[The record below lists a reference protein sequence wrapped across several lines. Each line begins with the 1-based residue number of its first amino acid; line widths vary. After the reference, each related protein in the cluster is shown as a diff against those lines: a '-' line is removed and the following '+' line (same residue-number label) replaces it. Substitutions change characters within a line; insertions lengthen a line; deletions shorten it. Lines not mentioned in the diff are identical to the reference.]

1 LITIT
6 NQKPLLKALAV
17 AVNFIEAYIRT
28 QTTHMGNVS
37 YVKKKE
43 LALILGA
50 KKELERAYHWIN
62 KELKKKHKIVS
73 VKEINKG
80 ENNDKTGRSNKK

>member
-1 LITIT
+1 MITIT

-43 LALILGA
+43 LALI
-50 KKELERAYHWIN
+50 
-62 KELKKKHKIVS
+62 
-73 VKEINKG
+73 
-80 ENNDKTGRSNKK
+80 SN

>member
-1 LITIT
+1 LIKIT
-6 NQKPLLKALAV
+6 KQKPLLKALAI
-17 AVNFIEAYIRT
+17 AVNFIEAYVRT

-50 KKELERAYHWIN
+50 KKELENAYYWIN
-62 KELKKKHKIVS
+62 NQIKKKRKIVS
-73 VKEINKG
+73 VNG
-80 ENNDKTGRSNKK
+80 ENNDKTRRSDKE